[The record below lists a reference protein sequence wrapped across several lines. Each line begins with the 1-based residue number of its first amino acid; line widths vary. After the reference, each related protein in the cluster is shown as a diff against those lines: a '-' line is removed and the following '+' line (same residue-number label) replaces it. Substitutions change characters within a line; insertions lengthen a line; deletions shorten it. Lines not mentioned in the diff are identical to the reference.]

1 MITKQQK
8 YLLGLI
14 SKNKLFLVGIVLAAF
29 IAVISLLSNFL
40 VNPKLADSISFSSQL
55 CWGNNFINWG
65 PGSSSCRGDSF
76 YWLGTDYYGRD
87 VLSMI
92 ILSLPLDLSIALAV
106 VSSAFMIGIVFGSIA
121 AFGGTIV
128 DDLILRITDL
138 FLSIPALLL
147 ALVVAQVL
155 GPSLL
160 NLTLI
165 VILLWWPVY
174 VRIARGQIL
183 AEKEK
188 NYVEALRSMGAGN
201 FRILFRHIVPNTV
214 FPLIVQ
220 ATIDFGN
227 VILVFSTLMFLGFS
241 PRANLPELG
250 NLLTEG
256 TRNVFTAPWLIIFPG
271 ATIFTCAL
279 AFNLM
284 GDGIRDLLDPR
295 LRR

>member
-1 MITKQQK
+1 
-8 YLLGLI
+8 
-14 SKNKLFLVGIVLAAF
+14 
-29 IAVISLLSNFL
+29 
-40 VNPKLADSISFSSQL
+40 
-55 CWGNNFINWG
+55 
-65 PGSSSCRGDSF
+65 
-76 YWLGTDYYGRD
+76 
-87 VLSMI
+87 MI